1 MSEELSPSDSAAPGR
16 ARDAALALLRE
27 CRAHFTTR
35 LFEAVRDAQ
44 DGASDLFD
52 SGSHIPDGELT
63 AFREKLPEWQAQF
76 EAAIEERFAQRLAG
90 AHRRGRRPD
99 ADASLSSLQV
109 LTSYDHE
116 RQAALVSAVAVLHRF
131 TKRELDALDL
141 RVGELLDVAPGRD
154 IDNPFSPSYI
164 LDALGPT
171 SRAVFPNPRVWRP
184 FMERLLTDVTPT
196 VNKIY
201 ISLNRTLADHGVLP
215 EIKAAL
221 RARSEWRPADDKD
234 LLPTFTRMFSEV
246 GSLPTDIVVPPVS
259 AQPESA
265 GGPAQAPA
273 APGPPLL
280 PADGAASAQAQ
291 AQSAPANPA
300 DGSGTGAAMLPPAAI
315 LAGLAA
321 LAALGARSAPQSGAP
336 HEGATPPADASA
348 HDFPDLDPG
357 MALGDLSPVIATL
370 GHWQRVDLANALAE
384 AVRVPGGATGALPL
398 NLLPHIRA
406 AVADR
411 IDNPTDRIAMDV
423 IALLFD
429 YVFRD
434 PSIVDSQR
442 RIFGRLQVPIVK
454 AALLDREFFSDRTHP
469 ARRLLDLLAEAAV
482 GATGDDKYRDAFDA
496 MATRVVDDVC
506 RDFEVDLAVF
516 RKAIGEIQAFVD
528 AERRDSAPA
537 LRDDVAAALAD
548 EAHEADRAQVRALLR
563 DRLAGIELPFEV
575 RSFAETVWADYLTEV
590 RKRQG
595 GESAEWTQAQQTL
608 DDLLWSIIAKERTA
622 QKARL
627 TKMIPTLISGLRKG
641 CTALELPADRSR
653 AFFETLYGLH
663 MAAIKPAPRTATA
676 AAAATAPAAP
686 AADRDGAIPTLAT
699 TAAPLPPG
707 SVHDFVDEMVVG
719 TWLAFD
725 DDGVASSA
733 RLSWVSPLRSKYIF
747 TSRSHVRAFVMTP
760 EELAW
765 KLVNGK
771 ASLVVEPVPLFD
783 RAVSAALDT
792 LAAHKA
798 PAPDAASAGA
808 R

>member
-1 MSEELSPSDSAAPGR
+1 MSEERISNDAAGP
-16 ARDAALALLRE
+16 ALTSNAALALLRE
-27 CRAHFTTR
+27 CKAHFTTK

-44 DGASDLFD
+44 DSASDLFD
-52 SGSHIPDGELT
+52 SGSHIPDGEMT
-63 AFREKLPEWQAQF
+63 AFREKLPGWQAQF
-76 EAAIEERFAQRLAG
+76 EAAIDERFAQRLAG
-90 AHRRGRRPD
+90 THRRGRRPD

-109 LTSYDHE
+109 LTSFDHE
-116 RQAALVSAVAVLHRF
+116 RQAALVTAVAVLHRF

-141 RVGELLDVAPGRD
+141 RVGELLDVAPGGG
-154 IDNPFSPSYI
+154 IDDPFSPSYI

-171 SRAVFPNPRVWRP
+171 SRAVFPNPRIWRP
-184 FMERLLTDVTPT
+184 FMERLLTDMTPA

-201 ISLNRTLADHGVLP
+201 ISLNRMLADRGVLP

-234 LLPTFTRMFSEV
+234 LLPTFTRMLSEV
-246 GSLPTDIVVPPVS
+246 GALPTDIVVPPVS
-259 AQPESA
+259 AQPEASTS
-265 GGPAQAPA
+265 QFHEH
-273 APGPPLL
+273 
-280 PADGAASAQAQ
+280 AASGMPMLPGDN
-291 AQSAPANPA
+291 APPSTREQPAFAIPGGGAGAGAN
-300 DGSGTGAAMLPPAAI
+300 MLPPAAI

-321 LAALGARSAPQSGAP
+321 LAALGARSAPQAGP
-336 HEGATPPADASA
+336 PRGATGSRTDASS

-370 GHWQRVDLANALAE
+370 GHWQRVDLANALAD
-384 AVRVPGGATGALPL
+384 AVRVPGGATGALPF

-411 IDNPTDRIAMDV
+411 IENPTDRIAMDV

-434 PSIVDSQR
+434 PSIADSQR

-454 AALLDREFFSDRTHP
+454 AALLDREFFSDRTHA

-482 GATGDDKYRDAFDA
+482 GATGNDKYRDAFDA
-496 MATRVVDDVC
+496 VAMRVVDEVC

-516 RKAIGEIQAFVD
+516 HKAIGEIQAFVD
-528 AERRDSAPA
+528 AERRDAAPA
-537 LRDDVAAALAD
+537 LRDDVAAALA
-548 EAHEADRAQVRALLR
+548 EEEHEADRAQVRALLR

-590 RKRQG
+590 RQRQG

-608 DDLLWSIIAKERTA
+608 DDLLWSIVAKERTA

-641 CTALELPADRSR
+641 CTTLELPADRSR

-663 MAAIKPAPRTATA
+663 MAAIKPMPRAAPTS
-676 AAAATAPAAP
+676 AAP
-686 AADRDGAIPTLAT
+686 AASVAGADAAIPTLT
-699 TAAPLPPG
+699 QTAAPLPPG

-725 DDGVASSA
+725 DDGVASTA

-792 LAAHKA
+792 LAARKA
-798 PAPDAASAGA
+798 PAPDPAAVGA
-808 R
+808 H